1 MPAAIAIPAI
11 IGAVGSIGG
20 AAIAAHGAGKQ
31 AGAAMSAADLQ
42 HQDAQ
47 DALNFQKQEFNTQ
60 QANQAPFLKAG
71 QGAVTSLS
79 SMLQNGQF
87 APWQGSFNAPTNVTE
102 QNDPGYQF
110 RLDQG
115 LKALQNS
122 AAAKGN
128 LLSGGTAKG
137 MDQFAQNDASQEY
150 GNVYDRAFQQYQ
162 QKYGEFQQGQANTF
176 NRYASLAGLGQQAVG
191 QLGAEGQGAA
201 SNASNILLGSGA
213 QIGQDIQSAAAAQA
227 GGSNAFAN
235 AFSGIGNQAA
245 SIPYQIQLRQ
255 LLAQNNNNSGY
266 GSVKD
271 DSTQPWQ

>member
-20 AAIAAHGAGKQ
+20 AAIAKSGANKQ

-47 DALNFQKQEFNTQ
+47 SALQFQKDEFATQ
-60 QANQAPFLKAG
+60 QKNQAPWLKAG

-79 SMLQNGQF
+79 DMLQSGKF
-87 APWQGSFNAPTNVTE
+87 APWQGSFTAPTDVTE

-110 RLDQG
+110 RLQQG

-137 MDQFAQNDASQEY
+137 MEQFAQGDASQEY
-150 GNVYDRAFQQYQ
+150 QNVYDRAFQQYQ

-176 NRYASLAGLGQQAVG
+176 NRYASLAQLGQTSAG
-191 QLGAEGQGAA
+191 QLGAQGQGAA
-201 SNASNILLGSGA
+201 NNASNILLGSGA
-213 QIGQDIQSAAAAQA
+213 QIGQDLQSAAAAQA
-227 GGSNAFAN
+227 GGYNAFAN
-235 AFSGIGNQAA
+235 AFSGVGNTVAG
-245 SIPYQIQLRQ
+245 QLQLQQ
-255 LLAQNNNNSGY
+255 LLAQNQNNSGY
-266 GSVKD
+266 AQASRDGLAIG
-271 DSTQPWQ
+271 